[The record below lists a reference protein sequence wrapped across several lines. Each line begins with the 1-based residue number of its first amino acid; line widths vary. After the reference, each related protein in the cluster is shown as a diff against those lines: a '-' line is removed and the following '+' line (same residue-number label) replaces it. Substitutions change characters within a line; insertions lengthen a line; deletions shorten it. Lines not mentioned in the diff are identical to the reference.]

1 MRMFIIFNCF
11 MKNFF
16 LVQKYFNNKVPEK
29 SETQRKSNIDAM
41 LERFPKSEA
50 EQLRALNLSE
60 EQLKA
65 RLAAIVKLDLYINDD
80 TRFSRGNAE
89 A

>member
-1 MRMFIIFNCF
+1 MQTPTD
-11 MKNFF
+11 K
-16 LVQKYFNNKVPEK
+16 P
-29 SETQRKSNIDAM
+29 ETQRKSNIDAM

-65 RLAAIVKLDLYINDD
+65 RLAALVKLDSYINDE
-80 TRFSRGNAE
+80 FKFARGDAE

>member
-1 MRMFIIFNCF
+1 
-11 MKNFF
+11 
-16 LVQKYFNNKVPEK
+16 
-29 SETQRKSNIDAM
+29 M

-50 EQLRALNLSE
+50 EKLRALKLSE

-65 RLAAIVKLDLYINDD
+65 RLAAIVKLDSYINDD
-80 TRFSRGNAE
+80 TKFSRGNAE